1 MSTNKS
7 YPKPWKWTV
16 HPLSEREQNILISL
30 LTIAI
35 EHSESGNDW
44 RQTPYSEDLRLI
56 REKIED
62 IGKGE

>member
-1 MSTNKS
+1 MTNRA
-7 YPKPWKWTV
+7 PWKWEI

-30 LTIAI
+30 LSIGI
-35 EHSESGNDW
+35 EHSESRNDW

-62 IGKGE
+62 IKLTVA